1 MKKSRLKFFVLPA
14 TLCLIDLMGYILYN
28 GGRKEKQGMAK
39 FIKEP
44 ELTVKE
50 VQLLYDCLSRAAEK
64 EDLTKEEM
72 DLYYELTECL
82 GSQPETYE

>member
-1 MKKSRLKFFVLPA
+1 MFYLRHFVQL
-14 TLCLIDLMGYILYN
+14 TLWDISYIM

-72 DLYYELTECL
+72 ELYYELNECL

>member
-1 MKKSRLKFFVLPA
+1 
-14 TLCLIDLMGYILYN
+14 
-28 GGRKEKQGMAK
+28 MAK

-50 VQLLYDCLSRAAEK
+50 VQLLYDCLSRTAEK